1 MSLLGTSFTVFD
13 VETTGLDAQSGD
25 RIVEIAAVRIDGGII
40 DDTNPFFSL
49 VNPNREI
56 SWEAQ
61 RVNKITN
68 EEIATAPA
76 IELILPKFLEF
87 AGDSILIAHNAMF
100 DMSFLEAEKEMC
112 WGYIDIPECLCTM
125 RLSRAIFPHE
135 FRHNLDIVG
144 KRLGIAAHENRHR
157 ALPDVLL
164 TAQVFLS
171 LLQKG
176 KIASMEELRR
186 KAGIQV
192 AA

>member
-1 MSLLGTSFTVFD
+1 MSLTGISFTVFD
-13 VETTGLDAQSGD
+13 VETTGLDARSGD
-25 RIVEIAAVRIDGGII
+25 RIVEIAAVRINGGKI
-40 DDTNPFFSL
+40 DDVNSFFSFI
-49 VNPNREI
+49 NPGREI

-68 EEIATAPA
+68 EEIAVAPA

-87 AGDSILIAHNAMF
+87 AENSILVAHNALF
-100 DMSFLEAEKEMC
+100 DMGFLEAEKEMC

-125 RLSRAIFPHE
+125 QLSRVVFPHE

-144 KRLGIAAHENRHR
+144 KRLGMTAPESRHR

-186 KAGIQV
+186 KAGIRV

>member
-1 MSLLGTSFTVFD
+1 MSLLRTSFTAFD
-13 VETTGLDAQSGD
+13 VETTGLDARSGD
-25 RIVEIAAVRIDGGII
+25 RIVEIAAVRINGGII
-40 DDTNPFFSL
+40 DDANPFFSL
-49 VNPNREI
+49 VNPGREI

-68 EEIATAPA
+68 EEITSAPT

-87 AGDSILIAHNAMF
+87 AEGSILIAHNALF
-100 DMSFLEAEKEMC
+100 DMGFLEAEKEMC

-125 RLSRAIFPHE
+125 QLSRAVFPHE

-144 KRLGIAAHENRHR
+144 KRLGIAPPESRHR

-164 TAQVFLS
+164 TAQVFLT

-176 KIASMEELRR
+176 KIISIEELKR
-186 KAGIQV
+186 KAGIRV